1 MRTTAL
7 PTRLEVMKLARAV
20 AFGSAFF
27 KKPIV
32 SVSPRTVFPFIR
44 TRRNSESRI
53 NRRDFGKRKR
63 FSIAKILVRA
73 MWVVIVGQA
82 RRLPYLKVGNRSGLQ
97 VLAPPRTSKSLP
109 QIASGKTSQNSAVDY
124 GVADAAGEGTLIV
137 VLVSVSVL
145 FVVVGDGF
153 TTVVLVSFFSCDG
166 GFTVSVFCS
175 QAAKSTAAP
184 ARMQMYF
191 FIRL

>member
-1 MRTTAL
+1 
-7 PTRLEVMKLARAV
+7 MKLARAV

-73 MWVVIVGQA
+73 MWVVIAGQA
-82 RRLPYLKVGNRSGLQ
+82 RRLPYLKVGPERLPYKFWPHPYKQKSSPNRF
-97 VLAPPRTSKSLP
+97 
-109 QIASGKTSQNSAVDY
+109 
-124 GVADAAGEGTLIV
+124 GED
-137 VLVSVSVL
+137 
-145 FVVVGDGF
+145 F
-153 TTVVLVSFFSCDG
+153 
-166 GFTVSVFCS
+166 
-175 QAAKSTAAP
+175 AKQ
-184 ARMQMYF
+184 RC
-191 FIRL
+191 

>member
-1 MRTTAL
+1 
-7 PTRLEVMKLARAV
+7 MKPARAV

-32 SVSPRTVFPFIR
+32 SVSPRTVFPSIR
-44 TRRNSESRI
+44 TRRNSESRV

-82 RRLPYLKVGNRSGLQ
+82 RRLPYLKVGNRSGC
-97 VLAPPRTSKSLP
+97 PTSSGPTRTSKSLP

-153 TTVVLVSFFSCDG
+153 TTVVLVSFFS
-166 GFTVSVFCS
+166 
-175 QAAKSTAAP
+175 
-184 ARMQMYF
+184 
-191 FIRL
+191 